1 MSKKIKGTKMDLATF
16 VATTPAPKVS
26 DVRPSFKQDDRQNR
40 NDNDNTGDRFRG
52 GNRFIGDR
60 EKVGGDDSTDRRD
73 ESSEA
78 PWSRVGSDRNN
89 STAIDNSVA
98 QTDSNWRKSSG
109 TSYSS
114 NRQSG
119 GAASSSNDTGYKRIS
134 LAPRT
139 GGTSQNELSFAAPA
153 DNAPVSSPAESNT
166 DPSLTDKWANVFN
179 KSVSISQSNR
189 RQPTN
194 ESFRDGPRGGGWGV
208 NRGGERDGGFGD
220 RGGYPRSGDGGGDRG
235 GYQRGDGG
243 GYGGDRGFQR
253 GSERGGYRPGGRSGP
268 SDEVD
273 DPRFAG
279 KFSSGGGDRER
290 PSDRGGYRDRD
301 RPTGDRGG
309 YRERSRYNVAASA
322 DEPLPSAPR
331 AVRGSEGS
339 SEQQL
344 PAHLQKLTAEVTREA
359 GIAGASAEQKAA
371 EDAKNSKAAKAQAR
385 EEADRRSK
393 ETKEAAAL
401 REKELALQREAQM
414 TNVANIVQSTVD
426 ENFRGSELLDKLLSS
441 ALDEVTE
448 EDRRGILGTV
458 LMKVAIEKCGL
469 EDVAS
474 SKWWTKD
481 QFGSALSGLLE
492 GRFSAQVAALYIVQG
507 YCERHKFPASVGGK
521 SGKLIEQLF
530 NILLS
535 AQVIEPEGF
544 FAWADDEAGA
554 DSPGR
559 LEAVVQTSGFLLKLK
574 ELLQDEIGDEEEEVD
589 RPREIV
595 K

>member
-1 MSKKIKGTKMDLATF
+1 MIDRIETTTITQETDSVVETDLLATEKKL
-16 VATTPAPKVS
+16 VAMIRQIDEMKWLKLIQIGGKAVVRAIHQIVNLGELLPVPMIQDINEYHWLRELVEKETGVS
-26 DVRPSFKQDDRQNR
+26 V
-40 NDNDNTGDRFRG
+40 TAEAIHEVEMVEE
-52 GNRFIGDR
+52 IG
-60 EKVGGDDSTDRRD
+60 
-73 ESSEA
+73 EA
-78 PWSRVGSDRNN
+78 INEATVEDMVE
-89 STAIDNSVA
+89 IE
-98 QTDSNWRKSSG
+98 DSNG
-109 TSYSS
+109 DL
-114 NRQSG
+114 NEEV
-119 GAASSSNDTGYKRIS
+119 TG
-134 LAPRT
+134 LEVEAAPRT
-139 GGTSQNELSFAAPA
+139 KLMILDLLANLAAVVETG
-153 DNAPVSSPAESNT
+153 NAPLTEAGIGTGIDRQVIAEAIE
-166 DPSLTDKWANVFN
+166 K
-179 KSVSISQSNR
+179 
-189 RQPTN
+189 
-194 ESFRDGPRGGGWGV
+194 
-208 NRGGERDGGFGD
+208 D
-220 RGGYPRSGDGGGDRG
+220 R
-235 GYQRGDGG
+235 
-243 GYGGDRGFQR
+243 
-253 GSERGGYRPGGRSGP
+253 
-268 SDEVD
+268 
-273 DPRFAG
+273 A
-279 KFSSGGGDRER
+279 
-290 PSDRGGYRDRD
+290 
-301 RPTGDRGG
+301 TI
-309 YRERSRYNVAASA
+309 
-322 DEPLPSAPR
+322 

-414 TNVANIVQSTVD
+414 TN
-426 ENFRGSELLDKLLSS
+426 
-441 ALDEVTE
+441 VTE